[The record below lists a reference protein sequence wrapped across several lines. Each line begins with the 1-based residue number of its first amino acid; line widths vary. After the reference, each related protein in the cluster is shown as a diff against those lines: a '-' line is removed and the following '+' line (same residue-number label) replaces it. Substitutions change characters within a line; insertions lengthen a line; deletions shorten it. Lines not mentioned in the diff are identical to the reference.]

1 MAGDRIYYDE
11 AAEKALLSDML
22 NLPEIVAEVSQTLTP
37 GDLLQPDAQIAFAAI
52 VDAWR
57 QGKRQDGASLTTV
70 LREAGRVPDPVWMA
84 DAVSSGWGAWR
95 SHIDSIVRERARR
108 QLVAAMGEVS
118 EGVKTPGM
126 DPFAIVD
133 RLQGHLAGIRAPS
146 GKPSE
151 DLYQLDDFIDRPEN
165 QESEW
170 VVPGLLRR
178 GWRVVVVATEGAGKS
193 MLWRQFAVLAAQGV
207 HPLEY
212 RAIPKVR
219 TLLVDLE
226 NPEDAITGSCRKIR
240 ATIDQDQYEPGRAW
254 IWHRPGGFDL
264 RSRALRAEFEA
275 NLALV
280 RPDLVCLGPLYK
292 AYQRKANEQDEQATA
307 EVQATLDDLRTRY
320 GFALLLEHHAPQAQG
335 DQRHLRPYGSSLWL
349 RWPELGIAMKREYP
363 DSDDRAVSLE
373 RWRGDRMA
381 NEWPKRLEQGMSLPW
396 VAA

>member
-1 MAGDRIYYDE
+1 MVKPYDV
-11 AAEKALLSDML
+11 AAETALLSDML
-22 NLPEIVAEVSQTLTP
+22 NLPDIVAEVSTALTA
-37 GDLLQPDAQIAFAAI
+37 GDFFHQDAQIAFAAM

-57 QGKRQDGASLTTV
+57 QGRQHDGASISAV
-70 LREAGRVPDPVWMA
+70 LREAGRDPDPAWLA
-84 DAVSSGWGAWR
+84 DLVSSGTGAWR
-95 SHIDSIVRERARR
+95 SHIDTIVRHRARR
-108 QLVAAMGEVS
+108 QITAALTEAQQ
-118 EGVKTPGM
+118 GVGTPGM
-126 DPFAIVD
+126 DPFAVID
-133 RLQGHLAGIRAPS
+133 RLQAHLTGVQAPA

-151 DLYQLDDFIDRPEN
+151 DLYQLDEFIDQPEH
-165 QESEW
+165 QEAEW

-193 MLWRQFAVLAAQGV
+193 MLWRQFAVLAAQGL

-212 RAIPKVR
+212 RPIPKCR
-219 TLLVDLE
+219 TLLIDLE
-226 NPEDAITGSCRKIR
+226 NPDDAITGSCRKIR
-240 ATIDQDQYEPGRAW
+240 ATIDQDDYEPGRAW

-292 AYQRKANEQDEQATA
+292 AYQRKANEQDEQASA

-349 RWPELGIAMKREYP
+349 RWPEIGIAMRREFP
-363 DSDDRAVSLE
+363 DSDDRSVTLE
-373 RWRGDRMA
+373 RWRGDRMT
-381 NEWPKRLEQGMSLPW
+381 NEWPKRLEQGVRLPW